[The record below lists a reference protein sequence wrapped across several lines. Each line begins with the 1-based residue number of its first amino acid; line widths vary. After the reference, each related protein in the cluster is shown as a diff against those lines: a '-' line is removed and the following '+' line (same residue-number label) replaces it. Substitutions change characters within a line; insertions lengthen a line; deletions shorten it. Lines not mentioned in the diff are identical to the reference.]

1 MYYVITD
8 KLLQIIKRG
17 EEVAK
22 KEKQTNEEKLVS
34 LKQQSKEYEVLYQ
47 RCQGAIQL
55 LENMIKEENEK
66 TD

>member
-1 MYYVITD
+1 M
-8 KLLQIIKRG
+8 
-17 EEVAK
+17 AK